1 MLQMKVPVS
10 GIQFP
15 IREDIAG
22 SKLSALIVGAKTLWV
37 IYGEVE
43 IRNKTNTF
51 RLDRIPLSLG
61 VRKNIILCKWEKKID
76 LFLSAITRV
85 LLSNNAQPSQML

>member
-15 IREDIAG
+15 IRENIAG
-22 SKLSALIVGAKTLWV
+22 SKPSALIVGAKTLWV

-51 RLDRIPLSLG
+51 RLDQIPLSLG
-61 VRKNIILCKWEKKID
+61 GRKKI
-76 LFLSAITRV
+76 LFSA
-85 LLSNNAQPSQML
+85 NGKKK